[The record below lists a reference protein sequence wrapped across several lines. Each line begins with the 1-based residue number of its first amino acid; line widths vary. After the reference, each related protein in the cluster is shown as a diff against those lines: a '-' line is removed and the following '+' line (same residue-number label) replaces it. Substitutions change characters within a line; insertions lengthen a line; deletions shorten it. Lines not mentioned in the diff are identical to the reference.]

1 MKTTLDKLLQWP
13 AKLDSIGNSVQSVLV
28 LCPTASE
35 HLSCTLYL
43 LIFKCTFLIFTK
55 KKIKNK
61 KIQLL
66 LEKS

>member
-13 AKLDSIGNSVQSVLV
+13 AKLDSIGNSVEPVLV
-28 LCPTASE
+28 PCPTASE

-43 LIFKCTFLIFTK
+43 PISNAYFLHLQK
-55 KKIKNK
+55 NNIKNK

-66 LEKS
+66 LENR